1 MKKVSIFPSSKQRF
15 FSLFAAVF
23 LFALLATPIFA
34 ATVTPSDEASDSSE
48 QTVID
53 NVKKALQEKKDEI
66 KDLGSNQRRQ
76 AYLAKI
82 TRLTEETLTVQTT
95 EGNKIIPLSD
105 AMAIRNFADQKN
117 LELSKLAVDDWIA
130 VYGNTNNGIFTP
142 DRIVLYEDDYSPK
155 EHKVM
160 LGSISEIYS
169 NSLAITPRGSDEKI
183 SFVLDKNTNYQDSQ
197 GKDAQLKD
205 FFPDLQCLV
214 IASENSSGNYVVS
227 TLRALVE
234 FDQ

>member
-23 LFALLATPIFA
+23 LLALLATPIFA

-183 SFVLDKNTNYQDSQ
+183 RLYHVPEGRAEISTKQPAVGGSSKIIAPARWENTAFEVF
-197 GKDAQLKD
+197 GKEDCFCAVTQ
-205 FFPDLQCLV
+205 
-214 IASENSSGNYVVS
+214 
-227 TLRALVE
+227 
-234 FDQ
+234 